1 MKFRRVLFILGAFV
15 LLLLKFSVDIF
26 RKNVELQMGGLL
38 VLREAAALGAFVL
51 IFLAL
56 RPLFTVR
63 PTIRPVRWL
72 AIQLI
77 TLAGFL
83 IAILLLGLL
92 PGNGFD
98 AKDLGLLPLDYP
110 SLFMA
115 SLLGLFAAIFA
126 LINYQLLRDL
136 VLASRTKR
144 ANRNVTIFIALAL
157 ATAVSS
163 ALVRPLDSSVVT
175 GVLYGLAVTFALINA
190 FRLPWIVYLAK
201 REKLMTLALT
211 FFLFVIFTLV
221 AVLLKENTDLERG
234 LLYYSHPLQEFVS
247 LSLIAGGIYS
257 GMAFV
262 STLFHLPT
270 AEAFDRKRS
279 ELTSIHTLSK
289 LVTQVFDFNEL
300 METVTTMTLQMVE
313 ARSSWIELL
322 PAPDSD
328 AEGGAGSDGVPGQV
342 QVVGMK
348 NITRGEIE
356 ELQGTGLH
364 YLRTAAARERKPMIV
379 DEVARDPRFAA
390 GKADPDRPGSLVIV
404 PLVSH
409 TGLTGFL
416 YATKAAAFGFLKD
429 DVELVST
436 FADQATLA
444 IENSRLIRTSI
455 ERERLVREM
464 TLAQEMQRKLLP
476 QHLPRVAG
484 IDLDALSTPAFEVG
498 GDYYDYVVLSDHQ
511 IGIIVGDVSG
521 KGVPAAFYMSEVKG
535 IFQSLSPLYTSP
547 REFMVRANT
556 VLMESI
562 DKHSFVSLIYG
573 ILDVRTGHFQ
583 IARAGHCPLL
593 HVREESSTY
602 LRPDGMGLGLAENSI
617 FAGSMEEHTIRLR
630 PGEAC
635 VLYTDGVT
643 EAHRNGEEFGYER
656 LRAAAGCADGRS
668 AARVKDDILQAV
680 DAFVDHGAPHDDLTL
695 VVVRW
700 LGPVARS

>member
-1 MKFRRVLFILGAFV
+1 MKFRRVLFISGAFV
-15 LLLLKFSVDIF
+15 LLLLKFAVDVF
-26 RKNVELQMGGLL
+26 RKNVELEMGGFMAA
-38 VLREAAALGAFVL
+38 RELAAAGAFVL
-51 IFLAL
+51 VFLSL
-56 RPLFTVR
+56 RPLFADHIT
-63 PTIRPVRWL
+63 RPVRWL
-72 AIQLI
+72 GIQLI
-77 TLAGFL
+77 TLVGLL
-83 IAILLLGLL
+83 IVLLLLGFL

-98 AKDLGLLPLDYP
+98 AKYLGLLPMDYP

-115 SLLGLFAAIFA
+115 SLLGLIAGIFSIA
-126 LINYQLLRDL
+126 NFLLLRGLVHASRKKGAARNFMILTVL
-136 VLASRTKR
+136 VLA
-144 ANRNVTIFIALAL
+144 
-157 ATAVSS
+157 TAASS
-163 ALVRPLDSSVVT
+163 LPIRPLDSSTVT
-175 GVLYGLAVTFALINA
+175 GVLFGLAICLAIMNS
-190 FRLPWIVYLAK
+190 FRLPWIVYLTK
-201 REKLMTLALT
+201 REKILTLIFS
-211 FFLFVIFTLV
+211 FFLFVLFIVAAVILGENDTL
-221 AVLLKENTDLERG
+221 ARG

-247 LSLIAGGIYS
+247 LSLITGGIYG
-257 GMAFV
+257 GMAFI

-289 LVTQVFDFNEL
+289 LVTQVFDFSEL
-300 METVTTMTLQMVE
+300 METVTTMTLQVVE

-322 PAPDSD
+322 PPPDQEPSD
-328 AEGGAGSDGVPGQV
+328 PEGMGMLGEQM

-364 YLRTAAARERKPMIV
+364 YLRTAAGRERKPLVV
-379 DEVARDPRFAA
+379 DDVGRDPRFAA
-390 GKADPDRPGSLVIV
+390 AGPGTHRPGSLVIV

-409 TGLTGFL
+409 AGLIGFL
-416 YATKAAAFGFLKD
+416 YATKAAEFGFLRD
-429 DVELVST
+429 DVELIST
-436 FADQATLA
+436 FADQATIA

-476 QHLPRVAG
+476 QRLPRIAG
-484 IDLDALSTPAFEVG
+484 VDMDALSTPAFEVG
-498 GDYYDYVVLSDHQ
+498 GDYYDYVVLSDHHL
-511 IGIIVGDVSG
+511 GVIVGDVSG

-547 REFMVRANT
+547 REFMLRANT

-573 ILDVRTGHFQ
+573 ILDVRTGCFQ

-593 HVREESSTY
+593 HVKEGSGVY

-617 FAGSMEEHTIRLR
+617 FAGSIEDHALQLR
-630 PGEAC
+630 PGELC

-656 LRAAAGCADGRS
+656 LRAAAGYADGRP

-680 DAFVDHGAPHDDLTL
+680 DEFIEHGAPHDDLTL
-695 VVVRW
+695 VVIRW
-700 LGPVARS
+700 LGPTS

>member
-1 MKFRRVLFILGAFV
+1 MKFRRVLFVVGAFV
-15 LLLLKFSVDIF
+15 LLLLKFSADIF

-38 VLREAAALGAFVL
+38 ALRELAAVGAFVL
-51 IFLAL
+51 IYLAL
-56 RPLFTVR
+56 RPLFPERASV
-63 PTIRPVRWL
+63 RPVRWL
-72 AIQLI
+72 GIQLI
-77 TLAGFL
+77 SVGVFLVVMLILGFL
-83 IAILLLGLL
+83 
-92 PGNGFD
+92 PGDGFD

-115 SLLGLFAAIFA
+115 SLFGLFAGIFS
-126 LINYQLLRDL
+126 IVNFQILRDL

-144 ANRNVTIFIALAL
+144 GRRNFFIFMLL
-157 ATAVSS
+157 VLGTAASS
-163 ALVRPLDSSVVT
+163 ALIRPLDSSVVT
-175 GVLYGLAVTFALINA
+175 GVLYGLAVCFALVNA
-190 FRLPWIVYLAK
+190 FRLPWIVYLTK
-201 REKLMTLALT
+201 REKLLVLTLT
-211 FFLFVIFTLV
+211 FFLFVMFTVV
-221 AVLLKENTDLERG
+221 AVLIKENASFERG
-234 LLYYSHPLQEFVS
+234 LLYYSHPLQEFVL
-247 LSLIAGGIYS
+247 LSLVTGAIYG
-257 GMAFV
+257 GMAFI

-300 METVTTMTLQMVE
+300 METVTTMTLHMVG
-313 ARSSWIELL
+313 AQSAWIELL
-322 PAPDSD
+322 PPAQQDPVMAGVDGF
-328 AEGGAGSDGVPGQV
+328 AGG

-364 YLRTAAARERKPMIV
+364 YLRTAAGRERKPIVV

-390 GKADPDRPGSLVIV
+390 AATDANRPGSLVIV

-409 TGLTGFL
+409 TGLIGFL
-416 YATKAAAFGFLKD
+416 YATKAVAFGFVKD
-429 DVELVST
+429 DIELIST
-436 FADQATLA
+436 FADQATIA

-455 ERERLVREM
+455 ERERLVQEM
-464 TLAQEMQRKLLP
+464 TLAQDMQRKLLP
-476 QHLPRVAG
+476 QRLPRLPG

-498 GDYYDYVVLSDHQ
+498 GDYYDYVVLSDHEL
-511 IGIIVGDVSG
+511 GIIVGDVSG

-535 IFQSLSPLYTSP
+535 IFQSLSPLYKSP
-547 REFMVRANT
+547 REFMLRANT

-573 ILDVRTGHFQ
+573 ILDVRTGCFQ

-593 HVREESSTY
+593 HVGEGSGVY

-617 FAGSMEEHTIRLR
+617 FAGSIEEHTVRLR
-630 PGEAC
+630 PGDLC

-656 LRAAAGCADGRS
+656 LRAAAGCADGRP
-668 AARVKDDILQAV
+668 AARVKDDILLAV
-680 DAFVDHGAPHDDLTL
+680 DTFIDHGAPHDDLTL

-700 LGPVARS
+700 LGPVAQS